1 MREIV
6 RNPVSFAMVPTMR
19 TDVDHLPSHKQR
31 EIQHIVEVVFEVFEA
46 SMTAEAAAWK
56 KKGRI
61 HKIILYGS
69 HARGN
74 WVWEPHTKKGYRS
87 DYDLLII
94 VNSKR
99 INDDTRFG
107 YELDQRFVQ
116 ELLAKQ
122 ISAPVSAVIHTK
134 QEVNNALAQGRY
146 FFMDVADEGIAI
158 YQEDDKPLR
167 KPIPQTAESALRMA
181 KEYFDDW
188 YPNAA
193 EFFASFEFSKGRGR
207 RRNAAFQLHQAVE
220 QLYHTILLVITLYTP
235 HVHNIGFLRTLAE
248 RLDRRLVYVWP
259 SDTRRQTGMFN
270 KLKEAYVKARYSSH
284 YRISAEEL
292 DWLGEQAQELARVV
306 RAVCEERIRSLELE
320 VAKRHVS
327 TIAKKRTAS
336 GLW

>member
-1 MREIV
+1 
-6 RNPVSFAMVPTMR
+6 MR

-31 EIQHIVEVVFEVFEA
+31 EVQRVVEVVFEVFEA
-46 SMTAEAAAWK
+46 LMAAEAQAWK

-94 VNSKR
+94 VNNKR
-99 INDDTRFG
+99 IIDDTRFG
-107 YELDQRFVQ
+107 YDLDQRFVR
-116 ELLAKQ
+116 ELLERR
-122 ISAPVSAVIHTK
+122 ISAPVSAVVHTK

-167 KPIPQTAESALRMA
+167 KPIPQTPESALKMA
-181 KEYFDDW
+181 KEYFADW
-188 YPNAA
+188 YPNAG
-193 EFFASFEFSKGRGR
+193 EFFDDFRSNRERGR
-207 RRNAAFQLHQAVE
+207 LKKSAFELHQAVE
-220 QLYHTILLVITLYTP
+220 QLYHTVLLTSTFYTP
-235 HVHNIGFLRTLAE
+235 HVHNIAHLRSLAE
-248 RLDRRLVYVWP
+248 KLDRRLVYVWP
-259 SDTRRQTGMFN
+259 SDDRKQTGMFN

-306 RAVCEERIRSLELE
+306 RIVCEERILLLEQKAGSE
-320 VAKRHVS
+320 PAPTIPEKRVAG
-327 TIAKKRTAS
+327 AS
-336 GLW
+336 R

>member
-1 MREIV
+1 
-6 RNPVSFAMVPTMR
+6 MVHAMR
-19 TDVDHLPSHKQR
+19 TDVDHLPPRKQR

-46 SMTAEAAAWK
+46 SMTGAAASWK

-61 HKIILYGS
+61 HKVILYGS

-99 INDDTRFG
+99 IVDDTRFG
-107 YELDQRFVQ
+107 YELDQRFIK
-116 ELLAKQ
+116 ELIEKR
-122 ISAPVSAVIHTK
+122 ISAPVSAVVHTK

-146 FFMDVADEGIAI
+146 FFMDVAEEGIAV

-167 KPIPQTAESALRMA
+167 KPIPQTPESALIMA

-193 EFFASFEFSKGRGR
+193 EFYDDFKSNLERGR
-207 RRNAAFQLHQAVE
+207 LRKSAFELHQAVE
-220 QLYHTILLVITLYTP
+220 QLYHTVLLTKTFYTP

-248 RLDRRLVYVWP
+248 KLDRRMVHVWP
-259 SDTRRQTGMFN
+259 ADTRKQTGMFN

-284 YRISAEEL
+284 YRISASEL

-306 RAVCEERIRSLELE
+306 RTVCEDRILSLQQD
-320 VAKRHVS
+320 VAKDIPASDNRKRD
-327 TIAKKRTAS
+327 AKV
-336 GLW
+336 LC